1 MSANMSRILLKVRR
15 ARPPRQDFA
24 TRRRAEM
31 WPRLVGTRLA
41 VIRSD
46 PKQNQA
52 AMEEGTMRGILL
64 WLIGIPIP
72 INILLWLFGVL
83 H

>member
-1 MSANMSRILLKVRR
+1 MPPKIMVNKRGANEERSWRR
-15 ARPPRQDFA
+15 VE
-24 TRRRAEM
+24 T
-31 WPRLVGTRLA
+31 WPRLVGTSLA

-46 PKQNQA
+46 RKQNQD
-52 AMEEGTMRGILL
+52 AMEEETMRGVLL

-72 INILLWLFGVL
+72 IIILLWLFGVL